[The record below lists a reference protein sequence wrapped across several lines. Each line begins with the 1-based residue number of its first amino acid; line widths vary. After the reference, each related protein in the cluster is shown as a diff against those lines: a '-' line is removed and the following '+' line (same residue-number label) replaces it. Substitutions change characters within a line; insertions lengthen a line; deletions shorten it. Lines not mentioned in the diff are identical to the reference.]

1 MGAFRFV
8 AMAYAL
14 AVFMIAPTWLA
25 AEEEAVP
32 VTVQQAAEDPVAAAE
47 PVTTVAEPAPDAD
60 AVAEQ
65 ADTLEAEPQAEPEP
79 APAPEPKAEPTKKQK
94 AAEPKDAEPKAK
106 ASATASVTISDFKF
120 TPASVTVNEGDTVN
134 FTNDGPTVHTATA
147 DDGSFDTGILEKGQS
162 GSATFT
168 SAGTVTYF
176 CQPHPNM
183 KGSIV
188 VQAAST
194 GGGSPGGDDTGS
206 DDGSAVAGDETTSG
220 DGSSG
225 LPATGGETLLIAL
238 LGVATLAAGMLL
250 RRRPDKT

>member
-14 AVFMIAPTWLA
+14 AVFLIAPTWLSAQQEPDPAAPPAVAEEPAPA
-25 AEEEAVP
+25 AEA
-32 VTVQQAAEDPVAAAE
+32 
-47 PVTTVAEPAPDAD
+47 VTTVTEPAPDAD

-65 ADTLEAEPQAEPEP
+65 ADTLEAEPQAEP
-79 APAPEPKAEPTKKQK
+79 APAPEPAPTAEPAKKEK
-94 AAEPKDAEPKAK
+94 AAEPKEDKPTAK

-168 SAGTVTYF
+168 SAGTVTYY

-188 VQAAST
+188 VQAASA
-194 GGGSPGGDDTGS
+194 GGGDGSSGTGGS
-206 DDGSAVAGDETTSG
+206 DDGSGVAGAETTAG

-225 LPATGGETLLIAL
+225 LASTGGETLLIAL
-238 LGVATLAAGMLL
+238 LGVVTLAVGLLL
-250 RRRPDKT
+250 RRRPDQT